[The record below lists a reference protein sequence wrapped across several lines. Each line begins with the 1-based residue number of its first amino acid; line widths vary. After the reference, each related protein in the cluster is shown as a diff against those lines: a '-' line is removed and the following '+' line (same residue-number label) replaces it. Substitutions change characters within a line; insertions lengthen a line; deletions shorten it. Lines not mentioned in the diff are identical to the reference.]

1 MIARLYTISHDCG
14 RIIRGLHCPWT
25 SGPSEG
31 ATLPPLGT
39 SLSPSHTQTW
49 VCVCCPRRL
58 QRWWRTSSTHLRR
71 SYPAVWGVAPT
82 TPSGWWVSPTPAQR
96 PCGWHGRSRGSPG
109 RGPSGAN
116 VRVGQSVA
124 GGSDQPVR
132 GVMLTQAPH
141 RYVRRSITPGGVT
154 VRLTHR
160 PPQPNPSTKKKKEP
174 AFSSSFGSGCPH
186 GDALR

>member
-1 MIARLYTISHDCG
+1 MGL
-14 RIIRGLHCPWT
+14 IRGLHCPWT
-25 SGPSEG
+25 SWPSEG
-31 ATLPPLGT
+31 ATLPSLGT
-39 SLSPSHTQTW
+39 SLSPLSHTDVGVRVLSPPSQALVACQLDALTQELPCRVGSRPPPNERW
-49 VCVCCPRRL
+49 V
-58 QRWWRTSSTHLRR
+58 T
-71 SYPAVWGVAPT
+71 
-82 TPSGWWVSPTPAQR
+82 PTPAQR

-141 RYVRRSITPGGVT
+141 RYVRRPITPGGVT

-160 PPQPNPSTKKKKEP
+160 PPQPNPSQLTAPRPKP
-174 AFSSSFGSGCPH
+174 LDPPLPRNG
-186 GDALR
+186 

>member
-1 MIARLYTISHDCG
+1 MPVDIRAEQG
-14 RIIRGLHCPWT
+14 RYAALPRHFPQSLLTHRRGC
-25 SGPSEG
+25 
-31 ATLPPLGT
+31 
-39 SLSPSHTQTW
+39 
-49 VCVCCPRRL
+49 VCVA
-58 QRWWRTSSTHLRR
+58 
-71 SYPAVWGVAPT
+71 PAVSSAGGAPARRT
-82 TPSGWWVSPTPAQR
+82 YAGAILPCGESPPPNERWVTPTPAQR

-116 VRVGQSVA
+116 VEVGQSVA

-160 PPQPNPSTKKKKEP
+160 PPQPNPSMKKKKEP